1 MLVFRDLTDYE
12 GFEREQLAAGNVDGK
27 SSWTTLV
34 RGLKEEEREERGK
47 NGGESF
53 SDRWIDLLIDRSVPS
68 VSREDQIA
76 RVSTSLVAARCR
88 VVISF
93 REKSRELIKTR
104 RDTRRVGKTG
114 RAVTDEGEGW
124 SNGGSRRKERKT
136 RDG

>member
-27 SSWTTLV
+27 SSWTTFV

-53 SDRWIDLLIDRSVPS
+53 SDRWIDLLIDQSVPS

-76 RVSTSLVAARCR
+76 RVSTS
-88 VVISF
+88 F
-93 REKSRELIKTR
+93 HG
-104 RDTRRVGKTG
+104 VG
-114 RAVTDEGEGW
+114 
-124 SNGGSRRKERKT
+124 S
-136 RDG
+136 

>member
-1 MLVFRDLTDYE
+1 MT
-12 GFEREQLAAGNVDGK
+12 
-27 SSWTTLV
+27 
-34 RGLKEEEREERGK
+34 
-47 NGGESF
+47 
-53 SDRWIDLLIDRSVPS
+53 
-68 VSREDQIA
+68 
-76 RVSTSLVAARCR
+76 ARCR

-114 RAVTDEGEGW
+114 RSVTDEGEGW